1 MVNKKREEIFIKL
14 VRDLFE
20 EFLRDPYLSKKV
32 PSYVDTVA
40 LIKRVYNRIVND
52 IYPAVKR
59 RDREA
64 LKETCLQIAQV
75 HRNLQLN
82 EFIFF
87 KEVERFGALLHKYK
101 EQLDL
106 TENDINF
113 WITNCKR
120 SIALVYM
127 ENLIED
133 VLLSLEAPFKFKNYF
148 AKLLKTVKGL
158 IEKIISS
165 DEVGYLKLFLPKCPI
180 CSYINS
186 VEFEVKTYTVSTTRL
201 RLENEHK
208 DFHQV
213 LIILLEDLLS
223 GNFDRAVTFLREL
236 VLKIYALDGLLTEI
250 EHLWPLKKWE
260 NFCGFLSDANRS
272 NGLLKIVTPLSRN
285 EKVKTKLAKDFLNL
299 FLELVRGIR
308 EKEDNSRYLVFLP
321 MDGSLYLYIDYRA
334 LDFPKILEAFYE
346 ALKRANREKTL
357 LLVEGFLPPYAVGKF
372 ESKNFHRLEPPIV
385 KKILSLAEKELT
397 RCGVNSEN
405 PLCEEDFTER
415 FQSLLG
421 EALKLTDLEE
431 VVKECLNR
439 KRIALFYQPIVELF
453 SGKTVGV
460 ELLARIFDREGRI
473 VPAGFFLEFV
483 EEANLTVDFDLSV
496 LNSVF
501 THLDT
506 LKGLHNTLFV
516 NIFPNSLS
524 EGEVINTLLNLLEE
538 MERRNMQLVLEL
550 TEHTVITN
558 KDILERIEKGNLKIA
573 FDDFGSGYTNFKTVA
588 MLAHRGRTSFLKVDG
603 ELVREINLSE
613 IHEKVVETIADFG
626 CELGLGVIFEHISD
640 REVLEKVKQISQKV
654 GLKEAYGQGFY
665 LGKPQPVVDCS

>member
-1 MVNKKREEIFIKL
+1 MVSNKREEIFIKL

-20 EFLRDPYLSKKV
+20 EFLKDPYLSKKV

-75 HRNLQLN
+75 HKNLQLN

-87 KEVERFGALLHKYK
+87 KEVERFSNILQKYK

-113 WITNCKR
+113 WITNCKK

-127 ENLIED
+127 DTLIED
-133 VLLSLEAPFKFKNYF
+133 VLLSLEAPFKFKKYF
-148 AKLLKTVKGL
+148 VKLLETIKDF
-158 IEKIISS
+158 IEKAMVAEAGEVISL
-165 DEVGYLKLFLPKCPI
+165 ELPKCPI

-186 VEFEVKTYTVSTTRL
+186 VDFAVKTYTIPNTRL

-213 LIILLEDLLS
+213 LIILFEDLIT

-236 VLKIYALDGLLTEI
+236 VLKIYAIDGLINEI
-250 EHLWPLKKWE
+250 EHLWPVKRRE
-260 NFCGFLSDANRS
+260 NFCGFLADPNYS
-272 NGLLKIVTPLSRN
+272 NGLVKIVTPLSRN
-285 EKVKTKLAKDFLNL
+285 EKVREKLVREFLNL
-299 FLELVRGIR
+299 FVELVRDIR
-308 EKEDNSRYLVFLP
+308 KKEDNNRYLSLIP
-321 MDGSLYLYIDYRA
+321 LDGSLYLYIDYRA
-334 LDFPKILEAFYE
+334 LDFPKIVESFYE
-346 ALKRANREKTL
+346 ALKRANKEKTL

-372 ESKNFHRLEPPIV
+372 DSKSFHRLEPPIV
-385 KKILSLAEKELT
+385 QKILSLAEKKLT
-397 RCGVNSEN
+397 TCSVLSEK
-405 PLCEEDFTER
+405 PLCEEDFTSR
-415 FQSLLG
+415 FSLLLE
-421 EALKLTDLEE
+421 EALKLTQLEE
-431 VVKECLNR
+431 IVRECLNR

-453 SGKTVGV
+453 TGKTLGV
-460 ELLARIFDREGRI
+460 ELLARIFDREGRV
-473 VPAGFFLEFV
+473 VPAGQFLEFV
-483 EEANLTVDFDLSV
+483 EKAKLTVDLDLAV
-496 LNSVF
+496 LNSVS

-506 LKGLHNTLFV
+506 LKGISNTLFV

-524 EGEVINTLLNLLEE
+524 EGEVINALLNLLEE
-538 MERRNMQLVLEL
+538 LQKRDMKLVLEL

-558 KDILERIEKGNLKIA
+558 KDLLEKIEKGNLKIA

-588 MLAHRGRTSFLKVDG
+588 LLAHRGRTSFLKVDG
-603 ELVREINLSE
+603 ELVRGIKDSP

-640 REVLEKVKQISQKV
+640 ESVFKKVKTLAQKV
-654 GLKEAYGQGFY
+654 GLKEAYGQGYYF
-665 LGKPQPVVDCS
+665 GQPQPVIDCS